1 MSELTDFE
9 KLEKAVLIANDPMSD
24 PNLKEQIILELE
36 EIKSSKEGLQLA
48 FEGFFLNKITSEV
61 ARFFC
66 LTILVNYLENFN
78 ETLTRKEKETI
89 QNQTLNWI
97 TESDLN
103 ETHYFKNKVCQLI
116 IIQIRS
122 EYPENWKTPFEELFL
137 FFKKD
142 QIKGVDIGK
151 RIVSSLEIELFGTF
165 GNRDYSRS
173 LLVQDEIIEEG
184 ILEVF
189 ITFFFECINSYFKK
203 EKQLINDC
211 WDSLTI
217 LIEYVEVSTILNE
230 DTSEIFMLCL
240 LEPNYQYS
248 TTMCLIEIISKKF
261 ETKSKFDLLQNL
273 KFAELVPKLKENS
286 QDYKTTI
293 SLFKFMNSFGMEYLN
308 ILEEKLTSR
317 NQDENEL
324 NGLINIFGNSV
335 LQPLLEASS
344 DDDYLLSKELIPFL
358 TKLINYLKLLKN
370 KSNNQYSDFINDLI
384 ELLLNL
390 ILVKMVYPKNYLFQS
405 QNDILNDDFE
415 EYRLELSQLFRKLSQ
430 NWSSLIENFVFNS
443 LKKIIPINNNNNNNI
458 NNNDNNNN
466 LNKMQNINRD
476 NWNEI
481 EIVLELVYI
490 LGEKPRKKEMNNS
503 DNVFSIMIDFILNSN
518 FSTFDHF
525 KIVCKYFKIISR
537 YYEFLLINKSFIPNV
552 LMSFLDKRG
561 IRNPSKVVRNECC
574 NLFLKFVKDMK
585 TSLIGY
591 LNDIITNLSPILTI
605 TNYFEFEELKI
616 NNYYTD
622 EELHCL
628 FESVS
633 LLISLSLDQNCIEE
647 RSNFLEIIILP
658 IIELFQNTLNHL
670 NSIQTFEQI
679 HLNSFQLSIKAIES
693 LTRGF
698 HIEKLQN
705 DFFVPHFKKASEY
718 IYQILLITNGKD
730 PIRDYIISFLHQI
743 PLTLG
748 NNSISLFTECFSILF
763 NTSDDTED
771 FIALLKLLGQYSSM
785 FKQDLFDFFNESL
798 INVLNKI
805 MNLFQSE
812 NSTFSEVA
820 RQNLELK
827 RSYYSFLVHIVQDCP
842 QVFVSEKN
850 IKQFLEILDTTLNNL
865 NQETDIIILKK
876 CAILL
881 LILIKNWFDQI
892 EGFDN
897 FAFKQILPMCLLV
910 IVKTLDLN
918 QFDNYSVM
926 KILFDILFFLF
937 EKSSNDILYL
947 LSEEIFPSFIENHL
961 INDQETKEICQ
972 NIIIL
977 LKEQYTLTKRTVFEK
992 KLGSYFKELQKKR
1005 KDLIKN

>member
-1 MSELTDFE
+1 MSELSDFE

-24 PNLKEQIILELE
+24 PNLKEQIIHELE

-78 ETLTRKEKETI
+78 EELTLKEKETI
-89 QNQTLNWI
+89 QNQTINWI
-97 TESDLN
+97 TESDIN
-103 ETHYFKNKVCQLI
+103 EAHYFKNKVCQLI

-122 EYPENWKTPFEELFL
+122 EFPENWKTPFEELFL

-142 QIKGVDIGK
+142 QVKGVDIGK

-211 WDSLTI
+211 WDSLAI

-230 DTSEIFMLCL
+230 DTSEMLMVCL

-261 ETKSKFDLLQNL
+261 ETKPKFDLLQNL

-286 QDYKTTI
+286 QDFETMV
-293 SLFKFMNSFGMEYLN
+293 SLFKFMNSFGMEYLD
-308 ILEEKLTSR
+308 ILEEKLMSR

-324 NGLINIFGNSV
+324 NELITRFGNNV
-335 LQPLLEASS
+335 LQPLLEAPS
-344 DDDYLLSKELIPFL
+344 DEDYLFSKELIPFL
-358 TKLINYLKLLKN
+358 TKLINYLQLLKN
-370 KSNNQYSDFINDLI
+370 RTDNQYSDFINDLI
-384 ELLLNL
+384 ELLLNV
-390 ILVKMVYPKNYLFQS
+390 IMEKMVYPKNYLFQS
-405 QNDILNDDFE
+405 QNDLSTDGFE

-443 LKKIIPINNNNNNNI
+443 LKKIISINTNNINNNNNNN
-458 NNNDNNNN
+458 
-466 LNKMQNINRD
+466 LNKIENINQD

-490 LGEKPRKKEMNNS
+490 LGEKPRKKEMNDPNG
-503 DNVFSIMIDFILNSN
+503 VFSIMIDLIFNSN
-518 FSTFDHF
+518 FSSFDHF

-537 YYEFLLINKSFIPNV
+537 YYDFLLINKSFIPNV

-561 IRNPSKVVRNECC
+561 IRNPSTVVRDECC
-574 NLFLKFVKDMK
+574 TLFLKFVKDMK

-605 TNYFEFEELKI
+605 TNYFQFEELKV
-616 NNYYTD
+616 NNYYTN
-622 EELHCL
+622 EQLHCL

-633 LLISLSLDQNCIEE
+633 LLISLSVDQNYIEE
-647 RSNFLEIIILP
+647 CSNYLEIIILP

-670 NSIQTFEQI
+670 NSIQAFEHI
-679 HLNSFQLSIKAIES
+679 HLNSFQLGIKAIES
-693 LTRGF
+693 LARGF
-698 HIEKLQN
+698 HLEKLQN
-705 DFFVPHFKKASEY
+705 DFFIPHFKKASEY
-718 IYQILLITNGKD
+718 IYQILSITNGKE

-771 FIALLKLLGQYSSM
+771 FIALLKLLGLYSSM
-785 FKQDLFDFFNESL
+785 FKQDLFDFLNESL

-805 MNLFQSE
+805 VNLFQSE
-812 NSTFSEVA
+812 NSTLSEA
-820 RQNLELK
+820 TRQILQLK
-827 RSYYSFLVHIVQDCP
+827 RSYYSFLVNIIQDCP

-850 IKQFLEILDTTLNNL
+850 IKQFLEILSITLNNL

-892 EGFDN
+892 EGFDD

-910 IVKTLDLN
+910 IVKTLDLD

-926 KILFDILFFLF
+926 KSFFGILFFLF
-937 EKSSNDILYL
+937 EKSSNDIIYL

-961 INDQETKEICQ
+961 INDQETKGICE

-977 LKEQYTLTKRTVFEK
+977 LKEQYTLTKRNVFEK

-1005 KDLIKN
+1005 NDLIKN